1 MTLELFGLKEIPLVK
16 KGDDIAKLIVEDLKE
31 EEINLENGDI
41 LLIAETLIAKS
52 EGNYIEID
60 KIEASQEA
68 IEIAKKA
75 KKAGISRV
83 VFDRGGYAY
92 HGRVEALAE
101 AARENGLEF

>member
-52 EGNYIEID
+52 
-60 KIEASQEA
+60 
-68 IEIAKKA
+68 
-75 KKAGISRV
+75 
-83 VFDRGGYAY
+83 
-92 HGRVEALAE
+92 
-101 AARENGLEF
+101 